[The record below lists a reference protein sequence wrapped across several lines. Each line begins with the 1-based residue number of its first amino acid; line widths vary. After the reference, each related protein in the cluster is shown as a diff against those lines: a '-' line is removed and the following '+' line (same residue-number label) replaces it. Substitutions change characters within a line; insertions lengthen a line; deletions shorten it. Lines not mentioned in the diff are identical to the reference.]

1 MSLRRTRRLLASAAA
16 ILSSAAMMIAGPALA
31 APAAAGGPAG
41 PAGAAAQGGASSVEV
56 LPADSVPGAPG
67 APSAGEAAP
76 AVTGGALTLTVDAM
90 APEVLHSGEDLRI
103 SGTITNGTATN
114 LSGASIVVQA
124 QKTTEVS
131 TGNLSSWLAGERS
144 TSLVTAM
151 DEALGSDVAP
161 GASQRFSVTVKNS
174 DLPLADTDQWG
185 PRGIQVTL
193 TQSGSTLAQDRA
205 ISLWDSGASV
215 DPSRVT
221 VVIPVTASPAE
232 LALLADLGT
241 TEQREAERTAE
252 EAARATATPTASP
265 SASAAPS
272 GSPSPGA
279 SPSAAP
285 SASASAG
292 PSATASPTPSAGPDS
307 VPSASSQDTQP
318 SIHALR
324 QRVTGMLDLAGNG
337 VVLAIDPA
345 LIDALGMTPERL
357 QAAAAA
363 GSGGSGATAT
373 PAPSASA
380 TPSGSPSPTAS
391 PSATAA
397 PRDMAEEDLT
407 ELAGSLYRALTG
419 SGAKGKGDV
428 VVLPWG
434 DADVSALTHLSAT
447 DLTASAT
454 TRASGSLLAG
464 ASASTSLAWPA
475 GPLDSWTLSAL
486 PESASIVVAS
496 PGDMDV
502 TEPLTYTPS
511 GIASRDGRTILLPD
525 TPLSAG
531 IAGSL
536 ETRSSTQ
543 SLSELDTRQYLRA
556 QTAILTRQAP
566 NLGRDVVV
574 AIDRHT
580 ASTTSPTALGARVDA
595 LRRTSWT
602 TAASL
607 ADLRADADAQA
618 AQDEEPSRT
627 ALPDL
632 QVTDAELS
640 DPELAQ
646 ARAVAQHVGATSSV
660 LHDPTAIMGTRAQ
673 LVSSVSA
680 AAWRWDSAG
689 RAALIAGADSAANS
703 VVSAL
708 QVTPTSTI
716 NLISDRAQLPIRVSS
731 SLKQDSTVLV
741 EVISGS
747 PRLQTKEAVSVVVP
761 AGGQAVASV
770 PVTAV
775 GSGNASLTVRI
786 LSSDGTEVGTPA
798 RLRMRVRADWEGRG
812 TRIVTG
818 ALVILLAAGIYRTV
832 RRGRR
837 AVPDAP
843 LAGAPELEGDA

>member
-31 APAAAGGPAG
+31 APATAGGPVGA
-41 PAGAAAQGGASSVEV
+41 AGAAAQGGASSVEV
-56 LPADSVPGAPG
+56 LPAGSAASVPGALG
-67 APSAGEAAP
+67 AGETAP
-76 AVTGGALTLTVDAM
+76 AVTDGALTLTVDAM

-103 SGTITNGTATN
+103 SGTIANGTATN

-265 SASAAPS
+265 SA
-272 GSPSPGA
+272 
-279 SPSAAP
+279 AP

-363 GSGGSGATAT
+363 GSGGSSATAT
-373 PAPSASA
+373 PAPSASP

-447 DLTASAT
+447 DLMASAT

-646 ARAVAQHVGATSSV
+646 ARAVAQRVGATSSV

-689 RAALIAGADSAANS
+689 RTALIAGADSAANS

>member
-16 ILSSAAMMIAGPALA
+16 VLSSAAMMIAGPALA
-31 APAAAGGPAG
+31 APVTPEIPSDRGE
-41 PAGAAAQGGASSVEV
+41 GGAPAVQA
-56 LPADSVPGAPG
+56 LPADSATGA
-67 APSAGEAAP
+67 AAP
-76 AVTGGALTLTVDAM
+76 AITDGALTLAVDAM
-90 APEVLHSGEDLRI
+90 APEILHSGEDLRI
-103 SGTITNGTATN
+103 SGTIANGTATN

-124 QKTTEVS
+124 QQTTEVS
-131 TGNLSSWLAGERS
+131 TENLSSWLAGERS

-151 DEALGSDVAP
+151 DGALGSDVAP
-161 GASQRFSVTVKNS
+161 GASQRFSVTVKSS

-193 TQSGSTLAQDRA
+193 AQNGSALAQDRA

-221 VVIPVTASPAE
+221 VIIPVTASPAE

-241 TEQREAERTAE
+241 TEQREAEQAAE
-252 EAARATATPTASP
+252 DAAEKAAKATGTPTAGP
-265 SASAAPS
+265 TA
-272 GSPSPGA
+272 
-279 SPSAAP
+279 
-285 SASASAG
+285 SASASPPSPG
-292 PSATASPTPSAGPDS
+292 TSPSGDPSAGAAPTATGSPSPSAGPDS
-307 VPSASSQDTQP
+307 VPPASPQDSAP

-324 QRVTGMLDLAGNG
+324 QRVTGMLDLAGDG

-363 GSGGSGATAT
+363 GSGESGPTAA
-373 PAPSASA
+373 PAPSAVG
-380 TPSGSPSPTAS
+380 PSDSPGPTAS
-391 PSATAA
+391 PSAPPTSS
-397 PRDMAEEDLT
+397 RDLAEEDLT

-434 DADVSALTHLSAT
+434 DADVSALTHLGAT
-447 DLTASAT
+447 DLMSTANS
-454 TRASGSLLAG
+454 RASGSLLAG

-475 GPLDSWTLSAL
+475 GPLDAQTLSAL
-486 PESASIVVAS
+486 PESASVVVAF
-496 PGDMDV
+496 PGDMGV

-511 GIASRDGRTILLPD
+511 GVASFEDRTILLPD
-525 TPLSAG
+525 APLSAG
-531 IAGSL
+531 VAGSL
-536 ETRSSTQ
+536 ETQASTQ
-543 SLSELDTRQYLRA
+543 SLSEIDTRQYLRA
-556 QTAILTRQAP
+556 LTAILTRQAP
-566 NLGRDVVV
+566 NLGRDAVV
-574 AIDRHT
+574 AIDRRT
-580 ASTTSPTALGARVDA
+580 ASTTSPTVLGARVDA
-595 LRRTSWT
+595 LRQTSWT
-602 TAASL
+602 RPSGL
-607 ADLRADADAQA
+607 ADLSADADRQA
-618 AQDEEPSRT
+618 SQDDEPGR
-627 ALPDL
+627 AGLPPI
-632 QVTDAELS
+632 QITDSELS
-640 DPELAQ
+640 DPELARAQ
-646 ARAVAQHVGATSSV
+646 AAAQRVGATSSV

-680 AAWRWDSAG
+680 SAWRADAAG
-689 RAALIAGADSAANS
+689 RTALITGADAAADS

-708 QVTPTSTI
+708 QVAPSSTI
-716 NLISDRAQLPIRVSS
+716 NLISDKAQLPIRVSS
-731 SLKQDSTVLV
+731 SLKQDSTVVV

-747 PRLQTKEAVSVVVP
+747 PRLQTKETVSVVVP

-812 TRIVTG
+812 TRIVAG
-818 ALVILLAAGIYRTV
+818 ALVVLLAAGIYRTV

-843 LAGAPELEGDA
+843 LAGAHELEGDA

>member
-103 SGTITNGTATN
+103 SGTIANGTATN

-689 RAALIAGADSAANS
+689 RTALIAGADSAANS

>member
-56 LPADSVPGAPG
+56 LPAGSAASVPGALG
-67 APSAGEAAP
+67 AGETAP

-103 SGTITNGTATN
+103 SGTIANGTATN

-241 TEQREAERTAE
+241 TEQREAERAAE

-265 SASAAPS
+265 TASAAPS
-272 GSPSPGA
+272 ASPSPGA

-307 VPSASSQDTQP
+307 VPSASSQDAQP

-324 QRVTGMLDLAGNG
+324 QRVTGMLDLAGDG

-363 GSGGSGATAT
+363 GSGGSSATAT
-373 PAPSASA
+373 PAPSASP

-447 DLTASAT
+447 DLMASAT

-464 ASASTSLAWPA
+464 ASANTSLAWPA

-574 AIDRHT
+574 GIDRHT

-618 AQDEEPSRT
+618 AQDEEPGRT

-646 ARAVAQHVGATSSV
+646 ARAVAQRVGATSSV

-689 RAALIAGADSAANS
+689 RTALIAGADSAANS

>member
-31 APAAAGGPAG
+31 APATAGGPVGA
-41 PAGAAAQGGASSVEV
+41 AGAAAQGGASSVEV
-56 LPADSVPGAPG
+56 LPAGSAASVPGALG
-67 APSAGEAAP
+67 AGETAP
-76 AVTGGALTLTVDAM
+76 AVTDGALTLTVDAM

-103 SGTITNGTATN
+103 SGTIANGTATN

-124 QKTTEVS
+124 QQTTEVS

-363 GSGGSGATAT
+363 GSGGSSATAT
-373 PAPSASA
+373 PAPSASP

-486 PESASIVVAS
+486 PESASVVVAS
-496 PGDMDV
+496 PGDMAV

-511 GIASRDGRTILLPD
+511 GIASRDGRTLLLPD
-525 TPLSAG
+525 APMSAG
-531 IAGSL
+531 IAGSM
-536 ETRSSTQ
+536 ETQASTQ

-646 ARAVAQHVGATSSV
+646 ARAVAQRVGATSSV

-689 RAALIAGADSAANS
+689 RTALIAGADSAANS